1 MDNGLDVHV
10 ASVAVIRTDLQMP
23 VITFE
28 REYLKTAVVSGL
40 ITIPLIRKSVNIIVA
55 LYIQVVR
62 EVQERSQVNRVG
74 GDV

>member
-10 ASVAVIRTDLQMP
+10 ASVAVIRTDLQMT

-28 REYLKTAVVSGL
+28 REYLKTAIVSGL
-40 ITIPLIRKSVNIIVA
+40 ITIPVIRKSVNTIVA

-62 EVQERSQVNRVG
+62 EVASQS
-74 GDV
+74 